1 MANLD
6 GKFQIEAA
14 FIPTGDQPAA
24 IRTISDGLAEDLQ
37 HQTLLGV
44 TGSGKT
50 FTMAKII
57 EDVQRPTLVIA
68 HNKTLAA
75 QLSTEFQEFFPNNSV
90 QYFVSYYDYYQPEA
104 YIPQSDTYIEK
115 ESDVNEEIDRL
126 RHAATR
132 ALLTRRDTLI
142 VASVSCIYGLGS
154 PEEYKSVVL
163 SLRKGEEPGLRRV
176 VRKLVDMYYERNDLE
191 MTRGRFRLRG
201 DTLEIMP
208 AYEEIAVRV
217 QFFGE
222 EIERIIELDP
232 LTGEVLAELD
242 QIDIFPGKH
251 FVTPEEELND
261 ALNDIQ
267 QELVERLDQL
277 KATGKLLEAQ
287 RLEQRTN
294 FDLEMIRETGS
305 CPGIENYSRPL
316 GRRPAG
322 SAPWTLMDYF
332 PEDFLIFI
340 DESHRTLPQI
350 RGMYRGDFARKST
363 LVDYG
368 FRLPSAI
375 DNRPLAFEEF
385 EERVN
390 QIVYVSAT
398 PGEYEKSHEERR
410 AEQIIRPTG
419 LIDPEVIIRP
429 TTGQIDDLLDRIK
442 QTTNKHERAL
452 VTTLTKRMAE
462 ELSEYLRELGVRVQY
477 LHSEI
482 QTLERTEILRDLRL
496 GVYDVVVGINLLRE
510 GLDLPEVSLV
520 AILDADKEGFL
531 RSSTSLVQTIGRAAR
546 HVDGKVVMYADQIT
560 DSMQFAIDETNRR
573 REIQSAYNEAH
584 SIIPTSIVKEV
595 KDITTRVR
603 QASETKTPYIT
614 PAALPKNDLVRL
626 VKDIE
631 KQMNKAAK
639 DLEFEK
645 AAMLRD
651 QVVDL
656 RKVLAD
662 LGNSVSPDPNNASE
676 SEQLTKMGQMH
687 AGLTRTDPKDDF
699 PKHSDG
705 SKT

>member
-14 FIPTGDQPAA
+14 FMPTGDQPAA
-24 IRTISDGLAEDLQ
+24 IRTISEGLAEDLQ

-267 QELVERLDQL
+267 QELVERLDEL

-398 PGEYEKSHEERR
+398 PGEYEKSHEEQR

-419 LIDPEVIIRP
+419 LVDPEVIIRP

-676 SEQLTKMGQMH
+676 
-687 AGLTRTDPKDDF
+687 
-699 PKHSDG
+699 
-705 SKT
+705 

>member
-1 MANLD
+1 MARND
-6 GKFQIEAA
+6 GLFKIEAD
-14 FIPTGDQPAA
+14 FQPTGDQPAA
-24 IRTISDGLAEDLQ
+24 ISALAGGVENKMH

-57 EDVQRPTLVIA
+57 EEAQRPTLVIA

-75 QLSTEFQEFFPNNSV
+75 QLSSEFQDFFPNNSV

-176 VRKLVDMYYERNDLE
+176 VRKLIDMYYERNDME
-191 MTRGRFRLRG
+191 MVRGRFRLRG

-208 AYEEIAVRV
+208 AYEELAVRV
-217 QFFGE
+217 QFFGD

-242 QIDIFPGKH
+242 HINIFPGKH
-251 FVTPEEELND
+251 FVTPEDELREALEDIEEELG
-261 ALNDIQ
+261 
-267 QELVERLDQL
+267 ERLDVL
-277 KATGKLLEAQ
+277 RSSGKLVEAQ

-294 FDLEMIRETGS
+294 FDLEMLRETGS

-322 SAPWTLMDYF
+322 SAPWTLLDYF
-332 PEDFLIFI
+332 PDDFLIFI
-340 DESHRTLPQI
+340 DESHITLPQI
-350 RGMYRGDFARKST
+350 NGMYKGDFARKTS

-375 DNRPLAFEEF
+375 DNRPLSFEEF
-385 EERVN
+385 EDRVN
-390 QIVYVSAT
+390 QIIYVSAT
-398 PGEYEKSHEERR
+398 PGPYEESHEEQRV
-410 AEQIIRPTG
+410 EQVIRPTG
-419 LIDPEVIIRP
+419 LIDPEIILEP
-429 TTGQIDDLLDRIK
+429 TEGQIDNLLERI
-442 QTTNKHERAL
+442 QATTAKHERVL

-462 ELSEYLRELGVRVQY
+462 ELSDYLRELGIRVQY
-477 LHSEI
+477 LHSDI

-520 AILDADKEGFL
+520 AILDADKEGYL

-546 HVDGKVVMYADQIT
+546 HVEGQVVMYADKVT
-560 DSMQFAIDETNRR
+560 DSMRYAIDETNRR
-573 REIQSAYNEAH
+573 REIQQAH
-584 SIIPTSIVKEV
+584 NDANAITPTSIVKEV
-595 KDITTRVR
+595 RDITTRVR
-603 QASETKTPYIT
+603 QVAETKTPYVT
-614 PAALPKNDLVRL
+614 PASLPKNDLQRL
-626 VKDIE
+626 VKDLE
-631 KQMNKAAK
+631 KQMKRAAK

-645 AAMLRD
+645 AALLRD

-656 RKVLAD
+656 RKVLVDQGDSDTIDPESGKKTD
-662 LGNSVSPDPNNASE
+662 LGPTAEDGV
-676 SEQLTKMGQMH
+676 
-687 AGLTRTDPKDDF
+687 PKKFVKAD
-699 PKHSDG
+699 
-705 SKT
+705 